1 MIVSIWRNLLCL
13 SAGKKSTSSFT
24 FSLRYLKDVFT
35 KLWIWVLLACLALH
49 TKNLLT
55 CRKVFCVYLQAKKQL
70 HRTCFSGHI
79 AQILKLLILDTL
91 GKLIVSTCKRLRC
104 LSAYQKYTSSFS
116 SFLGYFILKNP
127 AIWLVGSILAHN
139 SRTRILSN
147 IGLVV
152 KYQLTIL
159 VLVLDYFQEK
169 LKIKF
174 FKKNPK
180 NSKFSSKKALSVFAY
195 SIMYHRANLKK
206 LRTHSW

>member
-55 CRKVFCVYLQAKKQL
+55 CRKDFCVYLQAKKKL

-91 GKLIVSTCKRLRC
+91 GKLIVSTCKKPRC

-127 AIWLVGSILAHN
+127 AIWLVGSILTHN
-139 SRTRILSN
+139 LRTRILPKV
-147 IGLVV
+147 GLVV
-152 KYQLTIL
+152 KYQLAIL
-159 VLVLDYFQEK
+159 VFVLDYFQEK
-169 LKIKF
+169 LKTKF
-174 FKKNPK
+174 FKK
-180 NSKFSSKKALSVFAY
+180 
-195 SIMYHRANLKK
+195 KK
-206 LRTHSW
+206 L